1 MEELMT
7 EIEEL
12 NELEKLIDEIL
23 QLEKDLVI
31 KEAEVESKK
40 LDLVAKTYKLA
51 LQIMTK
57 EIEII

>member
-1 MEELMT
+1 MT